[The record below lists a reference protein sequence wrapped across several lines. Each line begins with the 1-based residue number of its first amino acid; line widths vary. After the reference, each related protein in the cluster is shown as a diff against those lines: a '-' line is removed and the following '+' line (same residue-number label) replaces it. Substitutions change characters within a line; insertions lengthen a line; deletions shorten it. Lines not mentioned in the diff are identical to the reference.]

1 MTISGTQLVTIG
13 VAVACGKI
21 ALAEPKYTVAD
32 LESLDKQ
39 ESWHE
44 LLAHAADVPPAQRTD
59 RWNVMVERAALGVLT
74 SHAGEADAAWTF
86 GDAAVEQYPSLNKSR
101 RYMMAREQA
110 SERGLDACLR
120 QPAVVIAG
128 RRQPKDITPCV
139 DRAVTS
145 AEIDAGDPDAAF
157 RLAKMIEHV
166 LPLEAVRVYRRALAM
181 RHAATDCSDKELGR
195 SVGDALVL
203 TPGDTRVVDAQ
214 AIAFDVCWDG
224 LKEALIDRFISE
236 SSSKNFRT
244 NTCSQLLGKKDA
256 LSPMSKKQCE
266 ATK

>member
-1 MTISGTQLVTIG
+1 MT
-13 VAVACGKI
+13 
-21 ALAEPKYTVAD
+21 
-32 LESLDKQ
+32 
-39 ESWHE
+39 
-44 LLAHAADVPPAQRTD
+44 
-59 RWNVMVERAALGVLT
+59 
-74 SHAGEADAAWTF
+74 
-86 GDAAVEQYPSLNKSR
+86 
-101 RYMMAREQA
+101 AREQA

-236 SSSKNFRT
+236 SSSKNFST